1 MFRKLFFVF
10 TILIIYSNNTLL
22 WSETLTMDELVER
35 NNLYYKKFTNVLFI
49 GEISGKK
56 NRSFKKGKKDGKWLS
71 YNENGQLENIIN
83 YKDREWDGLYE
94 YYYPNVQ
101 LETKTTYKYGIE
113 DGLWEFCNRDGSLNK
128 IET

>member
-1 MFRKLFFVF
+1 
-10 TILIIYSNNTLL
+10 
-22 WSETLTMDELVER
+22 MDELVER

-71 YNENGQLENIIN
+71 YNENGKLENIIN

-101 LETKTTYKYGIE
+101 LEKKTTYKNGIE